1 MSAAHLRIAL
11 LAAAAAAAAAALAGA
26 AWAAPITAPEVV
38 APRSG
43 EPRDPAV
50 DVNDA
55 GRAVAVWTGRSG
67 GGFAVFARVR
77 PSRSAAWAAIERV
90 SGVAATRPLGPAVVV
105 GRRGGA
111 IALWRMPG
119 GAVESGSLGE
129 GRTGGWVRRT
139 VTADGDGFVAP
150 SLSALP
156 AIVAWADR
164 AGPGGAWRARR
175 AHLLDGRW
183 NVAPPL
189 DLTAAGLIPP
199 GVVDA
204 PPDVAVGARGDVGV
218 AWPSAAGPPV
228 PAPNTRVSVALWP
241 RGSQGWGPAAVLS
254 EAGNHAEMAFG
265 PAGHAGVTWVERDA
279 VKVAIRE
286 PADPA
291 WPAPETLVG
300 GQTATPAF
308 PHLAIN
314 EEGYAVAAWGET
326 QGDLSLRARTRSG
339 ASGLWGPERT
349 VYDDFSSF
357 SVLELANLRA
367 AIDDHR
373 AAYLAWTD
381 PMGPG
386 SASALAARAIG
397 GDWEIA
403 VALPILED
411 IDETA
416 LAATAQGGALLLT
429 PRARV
434 VDEPHIDLVGAAFPA
449 PPRFTLSTGQLRTNQ
464 RISQAAVRR
473 SNAALARLAAVRG
486 EDIRDGTL
494 DASRFGPGV
503 RIEGT
508 PTGATVPPGPIPPV
522 QVAPPGPGGGA
533 VQLTA
538 EQLRVN
544 QRIGRAALQRSTFG
558 RMLLAGGLTAQQVVD
573 GTIGDGKL
581 LPGLRVAEA
590 VPDPAPLPESPVF
603 RPGTS
608 GTGRVTLS
616 AEQLQINQRIAQQAV
631 LRTNWLIERIEGG
644 LGAVDFRAAGLR
656 AEDLRPGG

>member
-1 MSAAHLRIAL
+1 M
-11 LAAAAAAAAAALAGA
+11 
-26 AWAAPITAPEVV
+26 V

-43 EPRDPAV
+43 EPRSPDVAV
-50 DVNDA
+50 NAA

-77 PSRSAAWAAIERV
+77 PSRSAPWAAIERV
-90 SGVAATRPLGPAVVV
+90 SGVAAARPLSPAVVV
-105 GRRGGA
+105 GRHGGA
-111 IALWRMPG
+111 IAIWRVPG
-119 GAVESGSLGE
+119 GPVESGSLGE
-129 GRTGGWVRRT
+129 GRTSGWVRRT
-139 VTADGDGFVAP
+139 VTADGDGFTSPA
-150 SLSALP
+150 LSALP
-156 AIVAWADR
+156 AIAAWADR
-164 AGPGGAWRARR
+164 SGPGGAWRARR

-189 DLTAAGLIPP
+189 DLSAAGLIPP
-199 GVVDA
+199 GAADA
-204 PPDVAVGARGDVGV
+204 PPDVAVGARGDAAVV
-218 AWPSAAGPPV
+218 WPGPAGPPI

-241 RGSQGWGPAAVLS
+241 RGTQGWGPPAVLS
-254 EAGNHAEMAFG
+254 QEGTHGDVALG
-265 PAGHAGVTWVERDA
+265 PSGHAGVTWVERDA
-279 VKVAIRE
+279 VRVAVRE
-286 PADPA
+286 PGDPT
-291 WPAPETLVG
+291 WPASEALVA
-300 GQTATPAF
+300 GQTATPAY
-308 PHLAIN
+308 PHIALN
-314 EEGYAVAAWGET
+314 GEGYAVVAWGET
-326 QGDLSLRARTRSG
+326 EGELSLRARTRSG
-339 ASGLWGPERT
+339 ASGLWGPERI

-357 SVLELANLRA
+357 SAPELANLRA

-373 AAYLAWTD
+373 ASYLAWTD
-381 PMGPG
+381 PEGPG
-386 SASALAARAIG
+386 SASALAARGTSGEWA
-397 GDWEIA
+397 IA

-416 LAATAQGGALLLT
+416 LAADARGGALLLT

-449 PPRFTLSTGQLRTNQ
+449 PAQFTLSTGQLRTNQ

-473 SNAALARLAAVRG
+473 SNAALARLEAVRG

-522 QVAPPGPGGGA
+522 RVAPPGPGGN
-533 VQLTA
+533 VRLTA

-544 QRIGRAALQRSTFG
+544 QRIARAALLRSTFG
-558 RMLLAGGLTAQQVVD
+558 RTLLGLGLTGAQVVD
-573 GTIGDGKL
+573 GTIGAGEL

-590 VPDPAPLPESPVF
+590 VPDPAPLPPSPVF

-608 GTGRVTLS
+608 GSGRITLS

-644 LGAVDFRAAGLR
+644 LRAGDFQTAGLR
-656 AEDLRPGG
+656 AQDLRQEG